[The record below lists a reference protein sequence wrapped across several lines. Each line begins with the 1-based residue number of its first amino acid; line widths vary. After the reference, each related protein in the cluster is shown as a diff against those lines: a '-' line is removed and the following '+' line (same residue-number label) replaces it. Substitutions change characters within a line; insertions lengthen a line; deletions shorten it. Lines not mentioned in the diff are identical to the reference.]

1 MSARWID
8 IGEETIYGTAPAEMD
23 KSLAYIDLDFT
34 PDQGRLIDLESA
46 YVMKPVSI
54 LGPFVGTGRVVQ
66 YARPHA
72 IGYFL
77 KWALGS
83 VTTTQVGSSEMY
95 QHEYTLDLSNIKS
108 FTVQDNRELSD
119 KALQYLGCLIKT
131 LTLEAPARERV
142 TLEAEIQYRW
152 EKEADKSSMLTL
164 DSIRPFVFHDASITS
179 SGGLTVSNIEAFR
192 FQIAHSRPD
201 DIHEAGSRKLPE
213 IYFESSEWT
222 LEFDLKWKSW
232 AARKNFWAAESSD
245 TEPAD
250 EEKEFDVTIT
260 LTGAPT
266 EITDKPNYELVI
278 SLPRCVVKENPASVS
293 RRDRLTQRLVLE
305 VLDDD
310 NNKITLYNKDS
321 AY

>member
-8 IGEETIYGTAPAEMD
+8 IGEESEYGEAASSMD
-23 KSLAYIDLDFT
+23 KSLSYIDLDFT

-83 VTTTQVGSSEMY
+83 VTTTQVGSSAIY
-95 QHEYTLDLSNIKS
+95 KHEYTLDLKSIKS
-108 FTVQDNRELSD
+108 FTVQDNREAD

-142 TLEAEIQYRW
+142 TLEAEIQYQW
-152 EKEADKSSMLTL
+152 EKEVDKSTMLTL
-164 DSIRPFVFHDASITS
+164 DSVRPFILHDASLTS
-179 SGGLTVSNIEAFR
+179 TAGLTVSNVEAFR

-222 LEFDLKWKSW
+222 LEMDLKWKSW
-232 AARKNFWAAESSD
+232 AARKNFWAAESSG

-266 EITDKPNYELVI
+266 GVADKPNYELVI
-278 SLPRCVVKENPASVS
+278 TLPKCVVKENPASVS

-305 VLDDD
+305 VLESSG
-310 NNKITLYNKDS
+310 NKITLYNTDS